1 MPKGLQHKGIV
12 RRNKM
17 MLAAVKMFLEHGY
30 EKTTTAQI
38 AKEAGMAPSSFFAA
52 FENKEELLL
61 TLVKLMFSSQ
71 FENTEKLLGEDAD
84 PLLIYGVETTLQMY
98 ITELSESLRE
108 LYVKAYS
115 LPTTSEF
122 IYVSTASKLQE
133 LFKEYMGD
141 VQLKDYYEMDI
152 ASCGVVRGFMAKRC
166 DLYFTM
172 EDKIRRLLAC
182 CLTLYKVPE
191 QKQNQVV
198 EQVLRMDLKT
208 MAERTIAET
217 IQRAEK
223 GFESIK
229 TEEAQEL

>member
-12 RRNKM
+12 RKNKM
-17 MLAAVKMFLEHGY
+17 MLAAVKMFLEQGY

-61 TLVKLMFSSQ
+61 TLVKLMYNSQ
-71 FENTEKLLGEDAD
+71 FENTEKLLGGEAD
-84 PLLIYGVETTLQMY
+84 PLMVYGVETSLQLY
-98 ITELSESLRE
+98 ITELSEPLRE
-108 LYVKAYS
+108 LYVQAYS
-115 LPTTSEF
+115 LPTTSEY

-152 ASCGVVRGFMAKRC
+152 ASSSIARGFMAKRC

-172 EDKIRRLLAC
+172 EDKLRRFLSC
-182 CLTLYKVPE
+182 CFTLYKVPE
-191 QKQNQVV
+191 QKQMKVI
-198 EQVLRMDLKT
+198 EQVLKMDLKT
-208 MAERTIAET
+208 MAEHTIAET
-217 IQRAEK
+217 VRRAEA

-229 TEEAQEL
+229 TRSEES